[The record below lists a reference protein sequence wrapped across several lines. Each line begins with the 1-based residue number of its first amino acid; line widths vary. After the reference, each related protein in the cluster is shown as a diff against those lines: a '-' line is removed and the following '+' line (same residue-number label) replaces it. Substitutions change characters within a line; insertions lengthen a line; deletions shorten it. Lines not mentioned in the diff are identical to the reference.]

1 MSPRVGTGQ
10 ADESL
15 AAGRRL
21 PREDYQVAPRPN
33 IQDGVGLQAPVHDL
47 QSNFL
52 AGTLPG
58 PVSHPYVANKNPSCK
73 FLVSF
78 LSIQDSVG
86 FSSPPCMCPN
96 IQDGGELQSRW
107 RGVATPPC
115 VCAPASRMRGWSLN
129 DLGFNSMTSE
139 TPCRWPRPQMGLCRL
154 GALPPSSRSWRSPCN
169 SSRRDW
175 GWTSSRPGD

>member
-58 PVSHPYVANKNPSCK
+58 PVSNPYVANKNPSCK

-78 LSIQDSVG
+78 LSIQDWG
-86 FSSPPCMCPN
+86 FQAP
-96 IQDGGELQSRW
+96 R
-107 RGVATPPC
+107 
-115 VCAPASRMRGWSLN
+115 VCAPTSKMAGSCSL
-129 DLGFNSMTSE
+129 DGVGLQ
-139 TPCRWPRPQMGLCRL
+139 PPLVYVPQRQG
-154 GALPPSSRSWRSPCN
+154 
-169 SSRRDW
+169 
-175 GWTSSRPGD
+175 